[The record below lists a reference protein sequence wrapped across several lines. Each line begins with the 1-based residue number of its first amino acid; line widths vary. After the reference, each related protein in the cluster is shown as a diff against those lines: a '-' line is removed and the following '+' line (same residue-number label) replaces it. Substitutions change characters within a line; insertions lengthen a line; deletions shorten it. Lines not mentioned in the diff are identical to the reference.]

1 MNLLKR
7 SSRVR
12 IVLRN
17 IYRAIK
23 ILQTNLALRQ
33 FALGTRLKCLSAVSC
48 FAGHNCL
55 FKTPVLPYQ
64 DVWTL
69 IQWYLKIDKF
79 ILAEDQMADFSFE
92 VSLRFPTVVIQVIL
106 INITYQDAV
115 DDSRIFSFGVIV

>member
-1 MNLLKR
+1 
-7 SSRVR
+7 
-12 IVLRN
+12 
-17 IYRAIK
+17 
-23 ILQTNLALRQ
+23 
-33 FALGTRLKCLSAVSC
+33 
-48 FAGHNCL
+48 
-55 FKTPVLPYQ
+55 VLPYQ